1 MVAVV
6 NIDGLAMPNPGLGTY
21 GYVIRIGGRD
31 KIERCGLAGRRVTN
45 NYAEYAALEKA
56 LEEVA
61 SLGERE
67 VIVKSDSRLLVGQMG
82 MGWKVKK
89 GGYVEMY
96 KKAKDMVKKFESVK
110 FEWVPREKNEEA
122 DMLTNIALKDLRS

>member
-1 MVAVV
+1 
-6 NIDGLAMPNPGLGTY
+6 
-21 GYVIRIGGRD
+21 
-31 KIERCGLAGRRVTN
+31 
-45 NYAEYAALEKA
+45 
-56 LEEVA
+56 
-61 SLGERE
+61 
-67 VIVKSDSRLLVGQMG
+67 VGQMG